1 MQLVLWEQPAS
12 SNCSHI
18 PGKLSLCK
26 GLPVLIRSNVATELC
41 ITKGQEGIVHSW
53 IASPGLHGRLVLQTL
68 FIQLINPPTTVN
80 LPDLPTNVVPLVKS
94 TVSITCSLPDNSEIS
109 VLRTQVEVLPNF
121 AMTDYLSQGKTR
133 QFNVCDLN
141 NSRTHQAIY
150 TALSRSSSASGTVIL
165 QGFDQSKIT
174 GGCLGALRQEY
185 RELELLDNVTT
196 LRYESKLSDT
206 VYGDRWNTIIENFRK
221 SMGTN
226 FNPPGLHPSL
236 SWSDKSPFEHCVVS
250 FSWNHNFHCS
260 NEPPG
265 GSSGRADQVEENP
278 DINRLKRKFVPLD
291 QHELQLSA
299 RAPSIPHLISFMPCR
314 PSWTNNSCAYDAL
327 TAVLYN
333 IWQENPPFW
342 HESFCS
348 INSQFLAPLS
358 HLMLTQSF
366 SPALADRVR
375 DELRSLMYNFDGSSY
390 QPGQYVSAVD
400 IAVHLFSTGR
410 SVCTGSLFC
419 ANGHAGSES
428 MRRQSYH
435 SAFIQIILD
444 DNPSSFYSR
453 LDPRIENAHSTTLC
467 RLPRTSVYCLFIYV
481 PDSSSGLRGTSMHG
495 H

>member
-1 MQLVLWEQPAS
+1 
-12 SNCSHI
+12 
-18 PGKLSLCK
+18 
-26 GLPVLIRSNVATELC
+26 
-41 ITKGQEGIVHSW
+41 
-53 IASPGLHGRLVLQTL
+53 
-68 FIQLINPPTTVN
+68 
-80 LPDLPTNVVPLVKS
+80 
-94 TVSITCSLPDNSEIS
+94 
-109 VLRTQVEVLPNF
+109 
-121 AMTDYLSQGKTR
+121 
-133 QFNVCDLN
+133 
-141 NSRTHQAIY
+141 
-150 TALSRSSSASGTVIL
+150 
-165 QGFDQSKIT
+165 
-174 GGCLGALRQEY
+174 
-185 RELELLDNVTT
+185 
-196 LRYESKLSDT
+196 
-206 VYGDRWNTIIENFRK
+206 
-221 SMGTN
+221 MGTN

-250 FSWNHNFHCS
+250 FSWNHDFHCS

-291 QHELQLSA
+291 QHELQSSA
-299 RAPSIPHLISFMPCR
+299 RAPSIPHLISFMPCG

-358 HLMLTQSF
+358 RLMLTQSF

-419 ANGHAGSES
+419 VNGHAGSES

-444 DNPSSFYSR
+444 DNPSSIQDWIHELR
-453 LDPRIENAHSTTLC
+453 MRTQQLC
-467 RLPRTSVYCLFIYV
+467 VVCQEPLFIAYSFTSPTPLLGFEVPRRMVIDLSITVTTATANTQSSLNYRLAAVIYFGSGHFTIRYV
-481 PDSSSGLRGTSMHG
+481 SPSRTTYYHDGLDGHAMQVESVPIAQLDLFTCRGKTAVFVLYAVSDAY
-495 H
+495 